1 MTIVNLTPHEIN
13 IHISR
18 EDLPDLVVNLHP
30 RGVVP
35 RVRVVSRSLDPIVHT
50 YDGAHQ
56 DDVRRCEIPVTA
68 TTYGAVSDLP
78 DPVPGT
84 VYVVSRVVAEACPDR
99 SDLLIPGEAV
109 RDQGGRVIGCRGLC
123 SLRGD
128 A

>member
-1 MTIVNLTPHEIN
+1 MPVVNLTPHEIN
-13 IHISR
+13 IHVELGSAHLSR
-18 EDLPDLVVNLHP
+18 TLTLAPS
-30 RGVVP
+30 GIVP
-35 RVRVVSRSLDPIVHT
+35 RVGVSSRPIGHVLVE
-50 YDGAHQ
+50 G
-56 DDVRRCEIPVTA
+56 VEVPVTA
-68 TTYGAVSDLP
+68 TSYGTVSDLP
-78 DPVPGT
+78 GPVPGT